1 MIRSKQIDNKNIEEK
16 FSEAARLFRDRR
28 YAQSESSFAQ
38 LIVELQNLLNISSRS
53 MVSKHNDAVIKKMLS

>member
-16 FSEAARLFRDRR
+16 FSEAVRLFRDRR

-38 LIVELQNLLNISSRS
+38 LIIELQNLLNISSRS
-53 MVSKHNDAVIKKMLS
+53 MASKHNDAVIKKMLS